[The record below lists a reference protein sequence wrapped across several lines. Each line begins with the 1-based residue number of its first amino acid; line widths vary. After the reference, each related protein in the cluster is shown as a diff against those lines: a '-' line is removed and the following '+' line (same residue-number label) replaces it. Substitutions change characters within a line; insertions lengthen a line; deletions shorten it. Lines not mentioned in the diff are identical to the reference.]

1 MSKKI
6 QESKKMQDN
15 KTPDAFAFPK
25 AWTLFG
31 PVGKDDPEP
40 EFAGMTA
47 IPKELTVAGKK
58 LAGQTAAFTDHRLD
72 LGALLGGKAEGKTAY
87 LLAAIEVNKAT
98 EVEFGAGADWWMKW
112 WVNGVV
118 VCDTMALGN
127 GNWPPSVLDHRFT
140 ARLKS
145 GSNLVAVKAVSGSG
159 GFLLAAGGP
168 GGVEYTLVIK
178 GGTVVDTDPPE
189 RNLPI
194 YRRDHCRQN
203 EQRYVEVERFISDT
217 VVEY

>member
-1 MSKKI
+1 MSKKT
-6 QESKKMQDN
+6 QDN
-15 KTPDAFAFPK
+15 KIQGDFAFPK
-25 AWTLFG
+25 EWTVFG
-31 PVGKDDPEP
+31 PVDPDP
-40 EFAGMTA
+40 DFAGMRDVPA
-47 IPKELTVAGKK
+47 ELNVGDRR
-58 LAGQTAAFTDHRLD
+58 LAGRNAVFTDNYLD
-72 LGALLGGKAEGKTAY
+72 LGALLGGQAVGKTAY
-87 LLAAIEVNKAT
+87 LLATVDAT
-98 EVEFGAGADWWMKW
+98 KDMAVELGAGADWWMKW
-112 WVNGVV
+112 WVNGEV
-118 VCDTMALGN
+118 VCDTLKEGN
-127 GNWPPSVLDHRFT
+127 DKWPPSGLDHRFT